1 MDDAGLFAS
10 NRRIVLSNNDDTKI
24 IEAPIPRSAVLECT
38 KFQLG
43 AYTVFRVLTAAI
55 TILAGTMSRSEGR
68 NGVTGRRRRWWSPH
82 KKIAG
87 SNCGLATE
95 RVLKEITTIRRV
107 IDYALQSEHTR
118 RPGAYRLRDVC
129 DTCQPHLK
137 SIDLTNLGLAVAVV
151 NELATI
157 PLNFRAREHA

>member
-24 IEAPIPRSAVLECT
+24 IEAPIPRSALLECT

-118 RPGAYRLRDVC
+118 RPGTYRLRGRLRHVPAPLEEYRFN
-129 DTCQPHLK
+129 Q
-137 SIDLTNLGLAVAVV
+137 LGTSRRRRQRVGDY
-151 NELATI
+151 TS
-157 PLNFRAREHA
+157 

>member
-24 IEAPIPRSAVLECT
+24 IEAPIPRSALLECT

-118 RPGAYRLRDVC
+118 RPGACRLRGRLRHVPALLEEYRFNQDGTGRPRRQRVG
-129 DTCQPHLK
+129 DYT
-137 SIDLTNLGLAVAVV
+137 S
-151 NELATI
+151 
-157 PLNFRAREHA
+157 